1 MSSLNINSKA
11 PVSYFTAPEL
21 DDGQYDEKV
30 DVFAFSGIL
39 YQMVTG
45 HIPFPKKDKS
55 EVVKMLNEGMRP
67 ELTETDLSKELNE
80 LIELCWSQDPNQ
92 RISFDQVI
100 FKMVEKKKKI
110 VLRVSELSH
119 FTKSAKSRATTH
131 SAA

>member
-1 MSSLNINSKA
+1 
-11 PVSYFTAPEL
+11 
-21 DDGQYDEKV
+21 
-30 DVFAFSGIL
+30 
-39 YQMVTG
+39 
-45 HIPFPKKDKS
+45 
-55 EVVKMLNEGMRP
+55 MLNEGMRP
-67 ELTETDLSKELNE
+67 ELTETDLSKELKE

-100 FKMVEKKKKI
+100 FKMVEKKKKV